1 MKAHTK
7 GHVLIVFLVT
17 ISAID
22 VIVPDIYSLTLS
34 FHVDVDEELPLEMF
48 PI

>member
-17 ISAID
+17 IRSID
-22 VIVPDIYSLTLS
+22 ETFSRDLLTLS
-34 FHVDVDEELPLEMF
+34 FHVDEDELPLEMF

>member
-1 MKAHTK
+1 MKAYTK

-22 VIVPDIYSLTLS
+22 VTFPDIDSLTLS
-34 FHVDVDEELPLEMF
+34 FHVDVEDELPLEMF

>member
-17 ISAID
+17 ISSID
-22 VIVPDIYSLTLS
+22 ETFSRDLLTRS
-34 FHVDVDEELPLEMF
+34 FHVDEDELPLEMF